1 MANINNVQGRGGRF
15 CNQFFRNMMAHILGE
30 KNALSMKYA
39 ECDKMKEL
47 GIPLYTG
54 GETKDSTFPPVE
66 IRDSNFMEYI
76 TNPEPLQT
84 NIHFHKEDNYCQTKD
99 FAHYLQEYFTKNKWF
114 DTIVNQNKFRGQYK
128 NNENIYVHVR
138 LGDVVHHN
146 PGFDYYDRCLSQI
159 IKYREQQSTTSGS
172 AKAYIS
178 SDSIN
183 HPICQALIQKYGL
196 IIVSLNEVE
205 TILFASTCKYL
216 ILSNGTFSWLIGFL
230 GVFSHVFYPKIYQFW
245 HGDIFVFPRWQ
256 EVDWKKSI

>member
-1 MANINNVQGRGGRF
+1 MTDLNNVQGREGRF
-15 CNQFFRNMMAHILGE
+15 CNQFFRNITAHILGE
-30 KNALSMKYA
+30 KNGLSMKYA
-39 ECDKMKEL
+39 EYDKMKEL
-47 GIPLYTG
+47 GIPLYAG
-54 GETKDSTFPPVE
+54 GETKDLAFSPVE
-66 IRDSNFMEYI
+66 ICDSNFMEYI

-84 NIHFHKEDNYCQTKD
+84 NIHFHQHSNYFQTKD
-99 FAHYLQEYFTKNKWF
+99 FVNYLQQYFTKNKWF
-114 DTIVNQNKFRGQYK
+114 EVIVNQNKFRGQYK

-138 LGDVVHHN
+138 LGDVIRHN

-159 IKYREQQSTTSGS
+159 INYRDQNTTTSGS

-178 SDSIN
+178 SDSIG

-230 GVFSHVFYPKIYQFW
+230 GVFSHVFYPKIYEFW

-256 EVDWKKSI
+256 KVDWKKSI